1 MADPLAQAA
10 GRVDTWPVDALAS
23 AFRDAVRGPKNSDA
37 LRVVWNDRGAQ
48 LMLYVDSLLVRVVET
63 MLVVAVD
70 TETVEFGRA
79 PLIVRF
85 VFGADSDMATLVAA
99 TDETAHGHPVIAA
112 RWGELFRSVI
122 WAALVRL
129 VVTLAGK
136 GGLQARSI
144 SLGEDQLTVRSDA
157 PASIRQLAQEHVR
170 AGRPGKPPQAS
181 GVS

>member
-1 MADPLAQAA
+1 MADTSAQAP
-10 GRVDTWPVDALAS
+10 GRVDTWSVDTLAS
-23 AFRDAVRGPKNSDA
+23 AFRDAVRGSMDSDA
-37 LRVVWNDRGAQ
+37 LHVVWNDRGAQ
-48 LMLYVDSLLVRVVET
+48 LLLYVDSLLVRVVKT

-85 VFGADSDMATLVAA
+85 VFGADSDPATLVAV

-129 VVTLAGK
+129 LVAQAAK
-136 GGLQARSI
+136 GGLRPFSI
-144 SLGEDQLTVRSDA
+144 SLHEDQLKVRSEA
-157 PASIRQLAQEHVR
+157 PVPIRPLAQEHVR
-170 AGRPGKPPQAS
+170 AQAS
-181 GVS
+181 GQPLQAGDQS